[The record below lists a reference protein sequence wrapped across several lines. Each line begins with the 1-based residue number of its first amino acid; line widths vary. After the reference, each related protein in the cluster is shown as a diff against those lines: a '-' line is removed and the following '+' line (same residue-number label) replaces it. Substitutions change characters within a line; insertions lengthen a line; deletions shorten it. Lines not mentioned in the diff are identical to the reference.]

1 MLNPRRRNETRGKI
15 IIIKKD
21 MFLMTGFHNICESQ
35 ALNYK
40 PTDREKV
47 NVIVEHTLPMHYYCT
62 NRIFKLL

>member
-1 MLNPRRRNETRGKI
+1 
-15 IIIKKD
+15 

-35 ALNYK
+35 ALKYK